1 MSTTRIVPIFST
13 FILRPISRVGA
24 NSIIKQQSRTYASS
38 SYGGAGGDP
47 KADNPQSQGSN
58 PSADQEHPGPPP
70 PAAGQGTGGGPTKAD
85 KDGHN
90 TQQND
95 SSSSGRS
102 NSGSSVSGASSGA
115 KPKIH
120 SINSPPEPNEDVRRH
135 NEEHSRR
142 HDRSETRSE
151 EDSGQK
157 VDKGFWSGK
166 IGPWKSIIPLSW
178 LTEHLGHGGADRNP

>member
-1 MSTTRIVPIFST
+1 MSIMRIVSTFST
-13 FILRPISRVGA
+13 LVIRPISRVGA
-24 NSIIKQQSRTYASS
+24 SAIVQQQSHTYASS

-102 NSGSSVSGASSGA
+102 NSGSSVSGVSSGA

-120 SINSPPEPNEDVRRH
+120 STNSPPEPNEEVRRH
-135 NEEHSRR
+135 NEEHSKR
-142 HDRSETRSE
+142 HDRSETRSK
-151 EDSGQK
+151 DDGGQK
-157 VDKGFWSGK
+157 VDKGFWSGR
-166 IGPWKSIIPLSW
+166 IGPWNSIILLS
-178 LTEHLGHGGADRNP
+178 